1 MGGDK
6 LKEDELPEPRGENAT
21 LTQPSPPL
29 DTHGPVNNANVSPQ
43 SLVGCTVSLQ
53 QLEVLRLREE
63 DRETER

>member
-1 MGGDK
+1 M
-6 LKEDELPEPRGENAT
+6 KEDELPEPRGENAT

-29 DTHGPVNNANVSPQ
+29 DTHRPVNNANVSPQ